1 LAHFVGSLLA
11 VFSASRQDR
20 NCALSE
26 SAYKGAAYQNLTFTI
41 EMGVYHVEKLI
52 RISRL
57 LESVKDIYK
66 LNSVTR
72 RDLSQ
77 PLIENISIDAWGR
90 GVCGENGRL
99 RKIWNLH
106 KHKWD
111 VRGLEPLSL
120 LSEEG
125 IESL

>member
-20 NCALSE
+20 NCALSK

-72 RDLSQ
+72 RDLSAG
-77 PLIENISIDAWGR
+77 EGDACFLEAW
-90 GVCGENGRL
+90 
-99 RKIWNLH
+99 
-106 KHKWD
+106 
-111 VRGLEPLSL
+111 VRGHQSSGAGTDYALSATSGPVKPRRL
-120 LSEEG
+120 ARSKTL
-125 IESL
+125 